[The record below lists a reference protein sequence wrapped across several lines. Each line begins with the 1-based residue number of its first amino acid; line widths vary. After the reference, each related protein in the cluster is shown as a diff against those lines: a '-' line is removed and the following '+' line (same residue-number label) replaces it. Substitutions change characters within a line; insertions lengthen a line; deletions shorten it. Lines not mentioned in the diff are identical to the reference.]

1 LAKCTFRAR
10 RFYVKIRLMFAS
22 ESQPNPIDRYLAA
35 TARAHE
41 HGVDP
46 VPAALAT
53 ADRSGHPSV
62 RIVLLRGIDER
73 GFVFFTNYESRKAR
87 ELAAN
92 PNAALCQHWPTLEEQ
107 IRVEG
112 PVERVS
118 SEESD
123 RYFAGRPRE
132 SQIGAWASLQSQP
145 LESRAVLENR
155 IQEVEARFGGGTVS
169 RPPFWGGF
177 RLVPRTIEFWYGRTG
192 RLHERV
198 LYTRT
203 VTGWTTSGLFP

>member
-1 LAKCTFRAR
+1 
-10 RFYVKIRLMFAS
+10 MFAS
-22 ESQPNPIDRYLAA
+22 ESQPNPIERYLAA
-35 TARAHE
+35 TVRARA

-112 PVERVS
+112 TVERVS

-123 RYFAGRPRE
+123 SYFAGRPRE

-155 IQEVEARFGGGTVS
+155 IQEVETRFGAGTVS

-198 LYTRT
+198 LYTKT
-203 VTGWTTSGLFP
+203 VTSWTTTALFP